1 MKKTVDLL
9 KALQNPDA
17 DPEEVGREFGM
28 AKPTVYKC
36 L

>member
-17 DPEEVGREFGM
+17 DPEELGREFGM